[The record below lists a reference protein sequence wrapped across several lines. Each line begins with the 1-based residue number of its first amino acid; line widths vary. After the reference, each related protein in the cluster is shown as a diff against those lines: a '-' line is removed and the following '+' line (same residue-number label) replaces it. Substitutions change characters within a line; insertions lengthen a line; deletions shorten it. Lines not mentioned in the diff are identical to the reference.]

1 MHANGGGETTDH
13 TDEHGFSKATI
24 TMTAQKIAGIIILL
38 LGVLFG
44 FIAPD
49 RMLLAVT
56 ASLGLMMIF
65 FAKERIDDER
75 VQQLKLRAMFTA
87 MSSGF
92 VVALAAHHYLHV
104 FIQGDLTAMPPVMTA
119 WGFLAGI
126 LLIALGLFHYWRWQ
140 DVRHSPME

>member
-1 MHANGGGETTDH
+1 MNEAVLTTDH
-13 TDEHGFSKATI
+13 TDEHRYSKATT

-65 FAKERIDDER
+65 FAKERIEDER
-75 VQQLKLRAMFTA
+75 VQQLKMKAMFTA
-87 MSSGF
+87 MGSGI
-92 VVALAAHHYLHV
+92 VVTLVAHHYLHV
-104 FIQGDLTAMPPVMTA
+104 FVRGDLGSMPPAMTA
-119 WGFLAGI
+119 WEFLAGV
-126 LLIALGLFHYWRWQ
+126 LLIALGLFHFWRWQ
-140 DVRHSPME
+140 DVRPSPME